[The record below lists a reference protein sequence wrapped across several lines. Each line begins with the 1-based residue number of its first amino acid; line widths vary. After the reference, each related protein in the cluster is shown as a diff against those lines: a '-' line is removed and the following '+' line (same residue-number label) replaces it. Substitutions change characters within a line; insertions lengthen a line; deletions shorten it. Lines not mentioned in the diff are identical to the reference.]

1 MRVLFCGGGT
11 AGHVNPAI
19 AIAQTIMR
27 NSSDSKV
34 AYVATMNGIEN
45 SLVDFKKYHIDIRG
59 MKRRISIEN
68 VKTLFL
74 LMDAIKKSKQIIKEF
89 HPDIIVG
96 TGGYATYPVI
106 YAGHKL
112 GVKTV
117 IHESNAL
124 PGKATKMLQKKVDKI
139 FTNFKQSE
147 RFFKDKNKIINTG
160 NPLRYGFETYD
171 KQKTKLKLNVNEKY
185 VVVCYGGSLGARRIN
200 ESAIDIIDN
209 FIRYSPNVRFI
220 WSSGKRDYYDMKKI
234 LVEKRFDK
242 LSNVELHDYIYNMP
256 EIMAMADIVISR
268 AGAMSISELAAS
280 GKCAILIPSPNVA
293 DNHQYENARVLEE
306 NGAAMLITED
316 RIYTITDVVRDLV
329 SDDAMR
335 LSMEK
340 EISKFHKA
348 SANKIIYQEIN
359 NLISRR

>member
-147 RFFKDKNKIINTG
+147 RFFKDKNKIINRLQEVREPIKQG
-160 NPLRYGFETYD
+160 YFDYKYD
-171 KQKTKLKLNVNEKY
+171 GKTITNYTFIESKSKNYIKIYEDVKDGYPY
-185 VVVCYGGSLGARRIN
+185 VLGGDTAGIGKDSFAG
-200 ESAIDIIDN
+200 DIINNNSGNQCATLELELDETEYTMQMYCLGMYYN
-209 FIRYSPNVRFI
+209 EALMCIETNYSTYPVKKLWEILKKGMVRNENK
-220 WSSGKRDYYDMKKI
+220 KR
-234 LVEKRFDK
+234 
-242 LSNVELHDYIYNMP
+242 
-256 EIMAMADIVISR
+256 
-268 AGAMSISELAAS
+268 
-280 GKCAILIPSPNVA
+280 
-293 DNHQYENARVLEE
+293 
-306 NGAAMLITED
+306 
-316 RIYTITDVVRDLV
+316 
-329 SDDAMR
+329 
-335 LSMEK
+335 
-340 EISKFHKA
+340 
-348 SANKIIYQEIN
+348 
-359 NLISRR
+359 